1 MTATES
7 NPAATAAD
15 EQEAKIRRTRTAD
28 KRKRSQAVWER
39 PLDFV
44 DVAMLV
50 LAVLS
55 VGLLLYV
62 TVIDRT
68 NAGATWVFVVD
79 TTICAIF
86 AVEFVWRWRKTG
98 WQPMYPLS
106 HWYEVIGMI
115 PIANPAVR
123 SFRLLRVIVVAV
135 RVARLVY
142 RVFGERFT
150 NRLVDQLTDPVVE
163 AIKRPVILMVLD
175 EVVKVVETGNI
186 PLGLAAALR
195 ENSDE
200 LEQLVVEKLNEDPT
214 TGRLA
219 MLPFSERI
227 TRAMIETT
235 LRVVLEVLA
244 DPRVDEFVTDVV
256 RQNQQRIRED
266 VLNRLENAD

>member
-1 MTATES
+1 
-7 NPAATAAD
+7 
-15 EQEAKIRRTRTAD
+15 
-28 KRKRSQAVWER
+28 
-39 PLDFV
+39 
-44 DVAMLV
+44 
-50 LAVLS
+50 
-55 VGLLLYV
+55 
-62 TVIDRT
+62 
-68 NAGATWVFVVD
+68 
-79 TTICAIF
+79 
-86 AVEFVWRWRKTG
+86 
-98 WQPMYPLS
+98 
-106 HWYEVIGMI
+106 
-115 PIANPAVR
+115 
-123 SFRLLRVIVVAV
+123 
-135 RVARLVY
+135 
-142 RVFGERFT
+142 

-200 LEQLVVEKLNEDPT
+200 LGQLVVEKLNEDPT

-219 MLPFSERI
+219 MLPFSDRI

-266 VLNRLENAD
+266 VLNCLQNADCSTLGDRLRVGHTDAAAAEVLLHRRPPLAGVDHLLQRGVARAPPVDLAL

>member
-1 MTATES
+1 
-7 NPAATAAD
+7 
-15 EQEAKIRRTRTAD
+15 
-28 KRKRSQAVWER
+28 
-39 PLDFV
+39 
-44 DVAMLV
+44 
-50 LAVLS
+50 
-55 VGLLLYV
+55 
-62 TVIDRT
+62 
-68 NAGATWVFVVD
+68 
-79 TTICAIF
+79 
-86 AVEFVWRWRKTG
+86 
-98 WQPMYPLS
+98 
-106 HWYEVIGMI
+106 MI

-235 LRVVLEVLA
+235 LRVV
-244 DPRVDEFVTDVV
+244 PRCWPTRAWTSSAPTWSGRTSSASGRTCSTAWRTRTD
-256 RQNQQRIRED
+256 QRSVIGGGFDTRMPLPPKCFRTD
-266 VLNRLENAD
+266 ARHSPVSIISCSAALTARRPSTSPFGRPMP